1 MSRRKYNH
9 EFKMSAVKL
18 VTEQGY
24 SPLQASKSL
33 GVDPSTI
40 RYWVKKQGNQTG
52 PPLSS
57 EAALRAEWQPLRR
70 ENAKLLMERDICPL
84 VDLRL

>member
-1 MSRRKYNH
+1 
-9 EFKMSAVKL
+9 MSAVKL

-24 SPLQASKSL
+24 SPLQAGKSL

-40 RYWVKKQGNQTG
+40 RYWVKKHGDQTN

-57 EAALRAEWQPLRR
+57 EAALRAELQQLRR
-70 ENAKLLMERDICPL
+70 ENAKLLIERDIL
-84 VDLRL
+84 KKAATFFAKEQS